1 MSRYRSILLFAA
13 AVTAFAA
20 CGPNNSTS
28 SVTTGKS
35 TASASISPQP
45 VAAPSTSAAPMI
57 PAPSGSGAYPTHPLR
72 FKSGQATVKV
82 DGGTA
87 DGSPL
92 GAMSFSAGLD
102 QSSTDS
108 FNPKTGEFNLRWVDE
123 NGHGLEVDGTAPRHG
138 NIDAFV
144 RIDYR
149 GIRDGR

>member
-72 FKSGQATVKV
+72 FKSGQATVTAHMEGTPNAALEAQHFGCV
-82 DGGTA
+82 PVLTDVGGARETVE
-87 DGSPL
+87 
-92 GAMSFSAGLD
+92 AGV
-102 QSSTDS
+102 
-108 FNPKTGEFNLRWVDE
+108 TGLLCDKDDVNV
-123 NGHGLEVDGTAPRHG
+123 
-138 NIDAFV
+138 
-144 RIDYR
+144 
-149 GIRDGR
+149 